1 MFFPLTDKIT
11 GIYTGLMM
19 MMTTSA
25 LAMSTS
31 ETMTVTMLMAM
42 LTDRA
47 AHSAALLIEQL
58 SKSLPAASPLQ
69 LLISK
74 CFRNGCF
81 NQSSEDT
88 G

>member
-1 MFFPLTDKIT
+1 
-11 GIYTGLMM
+11 MM
-19 MMTTSA
+19 MMMITPSA
-25 LAMSTS
+25 IAKFTP

-74 CFRNGCF
+74 CFRNGCV
-81 NQSSEDT
+81 NQSSEDK